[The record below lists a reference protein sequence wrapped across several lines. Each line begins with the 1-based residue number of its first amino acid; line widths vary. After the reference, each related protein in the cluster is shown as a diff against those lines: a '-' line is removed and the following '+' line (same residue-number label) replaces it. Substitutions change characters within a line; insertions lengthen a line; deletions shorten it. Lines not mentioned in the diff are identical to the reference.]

1 MWGEDITTR
10 GADRV
15 DLLAAYRELGASR
28 TMGLPR
34 DLADTDEAL
43 ESLVEDARA
52 AGAEL
57 G

>member
-1 MWGEDITTR
+1 MKIG
-10 GADRV
+10 GAARV
-15 DLLAAYRELGASR
+15 DLLAADRDLGASR
-28 TMGLPR
+28 TIGLPR

-52 AGAEL
+52 AGVEV